1 MSESS
6 GENKGDKK
14 VSPEGGQAESV
25 DSQVPVG
32 DKDVNT
38 SIDGNDSATLHQLQT
53 PIAFNVIT
61 APKVCPP
68 GYRMDA
74 TGKCRKIM

>member
-1 MSESS
+1 MSEKTTKE
-6 GENKGDKK
+6 GE
-14 VSPEGGQAESV
+14 QTESV
-25 DSQVPVG
+25 DSQSQVSG
-32 DKDVNT
+32 TGENK
-38 SIDGNDSATLHQLQT
+38 SIDDKESTSAHQLQT
-53 PIAFNVIT
+53 PIAFNVIA

>member
-1 MSESS
+1 MSE
-6 GENKGDKK
+6 KTTK
-14 VSPEGGQAESV
+14 EGKQTESV
-25 DSQVPVG
+25 DSQSQSQVG
-32 DKDVNT
+32 GMGENK
-38 SIDGNDSATLHQLQT
+38 SIDDKESTSAHQLQT
-53 PIAFNVIT
+53 PIAFNVIA